1 MAVTKLL
8 RIKERTHGDPS
19 GGLKSALKYICNPD
33 KAALIGGN
41 AGQSPDRAYSVMKRN
56 KEYWNKPGGSAGFHY
71 VISFPPGSKVDVN
84 TAAAIGEDFTQEL
97 LGERYYYTYAVH
109 TDQKHMHVHIV
120 FDSVAIDDGAKY
132 HSPKGDWEKRIQ
144 PISDRVC
151 QKHGLPPLEYGEDRK
166 FVDYGEW
173 VSRKEKER
181 FNRKH
186 PEDSPR
192 EVKKKWEN
200 SHPYIN
206 HWFDLIRDDID
217 EAILRSPSYSSFLKY
232 MESLEYTVRDGKY
245 LSLTPKG
252 RARAVRSL
260 RLGKGYSK
268 EEIQQRIEYVR
279 SHPISPDDFRTYG
292 DMETV
297 RRLLFAARKKDRR
310 WHMNEFQRSFYR
322 RWRNTCLIRKPDF
335 RGRRGSRTIVLSLE
349 ELTDNLQFLIRE
361 DIRTEEELVSRRA
374 DFGNERKAVQSELS
388 SVKTQLYRNDI
399 CRKVKRR
406 ETLREKFWLSA
417 DEQEELNRLD
427 EEIGK
432 VMPVSQAVRYRNSLI
447 NRKAACLAQLRELRE
462 RERLVRNIEWQFE
475 DEKAG
480 NLDRGDYREMQ
491 RRHEEEL
498 KRQQAEEERQKK
510 QKKQAG
516 AEETGRTEHA
526 EERSRKDGRER

>member
-1 MAVTKLL
+1 
-8 RIKERTHGDPS
+8 
-19 GGLKSALKYICNPD
+19 
-33 KAALIGGN
+33 
-41 AGQSPDRAYSVMKRN
+41 
-56 KEYWNKPGGSAGFHY
+56 
-71 VISFPPGSKVDVN
+71 
-84 TAAAIGEDFTQEL
+84 
-97 LGERYYYTYAVH
+97 
-109 TDQKHMHVHIV
+109 
-120 FDSVAIDDGAKY
+120 
-132 HSPKGDWEKRIQ
+132 
-144 PISDRVC
+144 
-151 QKHGLPPLEYGEDRK
+151 
-166 FVDYGEW
+166 
-173 VSRKEKER
+173 
-181 FNRKH
+181 
-186 PEDSPR
+186 
-192 EVKKKWEN
+192 
-200 SHPYIN
+200 
-206 HWFDLIRDDID
+206 
-217 EAILRSPSYSSFLKY
+217 
-232 MESLEYTVRDGKY
+232 
-245 LSLTPKG
+245 
-252 RARAVRSL
+252 
-260 RLGKGYSK
+260 
-268 EEIQQRIEYVR
+268 
-279 SHPISPDDFRTYG
+279 
-292 DMETV
+292 
-297 RRLLFAARKKDRR
+297 
-310 WHMNEFQRSFYR
+310 MNEFQRSYYR

-335 RGRRGSRTIVLSLE
+335 RDRRGSRTIVLSLE
-349 ELTDNLQFLIRE
+349 ELSDNLQFLIRE

-406 ETLREKFWLSA
+406 ETLREKFWLSV